1 MGRVFVVEV
10 EGRSYRCRYC
20 HSSLALT
27 EDVLSRRV
35 QLREHYTI
43 SVTTW
48 VCNVQ
53 ILCALPTTSNAHAHT
68 CTSTWEVPK
77 SILALLVPL
86 LLCHTSLY
94 GTMSFS
100 CNHGKAYLV
109 HKVVNITVGPVEE
122 RIMFTGTHTVSD
134 IFCCCCGQILGWK
147 YVTAHDKAQ
156 KYKEGKYVLE
166 RWRIVEEGIDEV
178 NADARLSL
186 SDAENA

>member
-20 HSSLALT
+20 HTSLALT
-27 EDVLSRRV
+27 EDVLSR
-35 QLREHYTI
+35 
-43 SVTTW
+43 
-48 VCNVQ
+48 
-53 ILCALPTTSNAHAHT
+53 
-68 CTSTWEVPK
+68 
-77 SILALLVPL
+77 
-86 LLCHTSLY
+86 
-94 GTMSFS
+94 SFS

-109 HKVVNITVGPVEE
+109 HKVWLLHLFALLFSLIVNITVGPVEE

>member
-20 HSSLALT
+20 HTSLALT
-27 EDVLSRRV
+27 EDVLSRGSIKGA
-35 QLREHYTI
+35 LHHI
-43 SVTTW
+43 
-48 VCNVQ
+48 CNNLGLQ
-53 ILCALPTTSNAHAHT
+53 CTILCALPTTSNAHAHT
-68 CTSTWEVPK
+68 RTSTWEVPK

>member
-20 HSSLALT
+20 HTSLALT
-27 EDVLSRRV
+27 EDVLSR
-35 QLREHYTI
+35 
-43 SVTTW
+43 
-48 VCNVQ
+48 
-53 ILCALPTTSNAHAHT
+53 
-68 CTSTWEVPK
+68 
-77 SILALLVPL
+77 
-86 LLCHTSLY
+86 
-94 GTMSFS
+94 SFS
-100 CNHGKAYLV
+100 CSHGKAYLV